1 MIIIIR
7 VDKKMVSKKASSLK
21 IMIGGDFNKEMDDL
35 INGKINLNTHPTN
48 IIYLDSFAQL
58 DKLLSPARLDLFKY
72 LLKTQNT
79 KNPESLT
86 QIAKELQRKKE
97 SISRDIKQLNNT
109 GLISLKK
116 VKQTVYA
123 MPNFKSIEIKT
134 TI

>member
-1 MIIIIR
+1 MGRRVMMKRDLTLKIIIGGNF
-7 VDKKMVSKKASSLK
+7 DKDLDNLLNWK
-21 IMIGGDFNKEMDDL
+21 IDL
-35 INGKINLNTHPTN
+35 GKHSTN

-72 LLKTQNT
+72 LLKVQKT

-97 SISRDIKQLNNT
+97 SISRDIKQLDNT
-109 GLISLKK
+109 GLISLTK

-123 MPNFKSIEIKT
+123 IPKYKAIEIKT
-134 TI
+134 SAL

>member
-1 MIIIIR
+1 
-7 VDKKMVSKKASSLK
+7 MVSKKASSLK

-123 MPNFKSIEIKT
+123 MPNFNSIEIKT